1 MKLVS
6 QLLEA
11 KGHEVWSVG
20 PNDSVFDAIRR
31 MAEKEVG
38 ALMVMDQ
45 GAVVGIVSERDYA
58 RQVILK
64 GRASR
69 ETPVRDIMT
78 ADVVTGRPDQ
88 RIEACLALM
97 TERRIRHLPIVEEG
111 QLVGMISMG
120 DLVKAIIAEQ
130 QATIEQLEHYIKGTR

>member
-1 MKLVS
+1 MKIVH

-11 KGHEVWSVG
+11 KGSDIWSIG
-20 PNDSVFDAIRR
+20 PDETVYEAVRR

-38 ALMVMDQ
+38 ALLVMEE
-45 GAVVGIVSERDYA
+45 GKLVGILSERDYA

-69 ETPVRDIMT
+69 DTPVSQIMT
-78 ADVVTGRPDQ
+78 RDVVTGRQNDH
-88 RIEACLALM
+88 IEVCMARM
-97 TERRIRHLPIVEEG
+97 TERRIRHLPIVEDG
-111 QLVGMISMG
+111 TVVGMISMG

-130 QATIEQLEHYIKGTR
+130 QAIIQQLEQYITG

>member
-1 MKLVS
+1 MKLVD

-11 KGHEVWSVG
+11 KGREVWSVG
-20 PNDSVFDAIRR
+20 PNDSVYDAVRR

-38 ALMVMDQ
+38 ALIVMDQ
-45 GAVVGIVSERDYA
+45 GAIVGIVSERDYA

-78 ADVVTGRPDQ
+78 AEVVTGRPDH
-88 RIEACLALM
+88 RIEACLGLM
-97 TERRIRHLPIVEEG
+97 TERRIRHLPIVDKGE
-111 QLVGMISMG
+111 LVGMISMG
-120 DLVKAIIAEQ
+120 DLVKEIIAEQ
-130 QATIEQLEHYIKGTR
+130 QATIEQLEHYITG

>member
-1 MKLVS
+1 MKIVQ

-11 KGHEVWSVG
+11 KGSDVWSVA
-20 PNDSVFDAIRR
+20 PDETVYEAVRR

-38 ALMVMDQ
+38 ALLVME
-45 GAVVGIVSERDYA
+45 GERLVGILSERDYA

-69 ETPVRDIMT
+69 DTPVRDIMT
-78 ADVVTGRPDQ
+78 RDVVTGRRDH
-88 RIEACLALM
+88 RIDVCMARM
-97 TERRIRHLPIVEEG
+97 TECRIRHLPIVEDS
-111 QLVGMISMG
+111 QVLGMISIG

-130 QATIEQLEHYIKGTR
+130 QATIEQLEQYITG